1 MPITPNPESGSR
13 PASRAEADVESLMN
27 EYYAAWQGTDED
39 QIVAYYAE
47 DVTVQIPGVL
57 MQGRTAVR
65 EQFVRPYVTG
75 FPKNRHLV
83 THMVFGRDEVTVEF
97 TFDAEHTGPFA
108 GYAAT
113 DAHVQVAGCGVY
125 QYDLARRQI
134 TAARIYFDVATLLKQ
149 LIDPR
154 YSHRLT
160 DEGAAQAIVTMAAP
174 TEHLDLATVIA
185 VSQAVS
191 GETVLDRLLDTL
203 MQTAVTHAGAE
214 RALLI
219 LSRDAEPRIAAEAT
233 ATADRVVVRLCDEH
247 VTGDLLPDT
256 LLGHVLRTRDSVILD
271 DAGTLNPFSTDR
283 YIALKQAR
291 SVFCLALT
299 NQAQLIGAIYL
310 EHRHAPRVFA
320 PARTAVLKLL
330 ASQAA
335 VCLENSRLSRDLAD
349 REARVRSL
357 VDANIIGIC
366 TWHTDGRLFD
376 ANQEFLRIIG
386 YSREDLVSGRLRWTD
401 FTLPEW
407 RERDARVMEELKRGG
422 TALAQEREL
431 LRKDG
436 SRVPVLAGGTLFSGT
451 SNEGVAFVVDLTER
465 KRAEQAAQERER
477 ESRLIV
483 DTIPGL
489 VAILTAAGE
498 VDVVNREL
506 VEYCGQQLEA
516 MRQWGTNGTVHPED
530 LPHVGQ
536 VFGPAIATG
545 TPYDFDAR
553 IRRFDGVYRWCQV
566 RGLPLRNANGGIVR
580 WYVVL
585 TDIDERKRA
594 EHALRDSERNLKLII
609 DTIPALAW
617 SARTDGSAEFF
628 NRHYLDFIGLSADQ
642 ASGWGWT
649 AAVHPEDL
657 NELASSWR
665 RIIASNAAGEAEARL
680 RRQDGTY
687 RWFLFRAN
695 PLHNDTGVIVKWY
708 GINTDI
714 DDRKKVEEALR
725 ASERNLSL
733 MINAIPTFIQ
743 VSRPDGSVLSM
754 NQRVLDYHGVSLQD
768 VQKEDFRTRVYH
780 PDDAERLRDMR
791 TEALTRP
798 VPFEY
803 EQRALGKDG
812 RYRWFVVRYNPLLD
826 EQGRIDRWYAAA
838 FDIEDRKRAEAE
850 LRRAYDSF
858 ADAQR
863 LSHTG
868 SFITDLV
875 GDDHNWSEE
884 AFRIF
889 EFEPGSKVSV
899 QRIRATIHPD
909 DLSSFESV
917 IARGMQGEN
926 VTFAFRIITGT
937 GAVKHVRGVAHVV
950 EHVAGHPLF
959 VGALQDV
966 TESKVAQEALD
977 RARSE
982 LAHVARVTAVSAFT
996 ASIAHEVN
1004 QPLSGIITNAGTCLR
1019 MLAAEPPDVEGARDT
1034 AKRTLRD
1041 GNRASDVITRLRALF
1056 SRREFT
1062 LELLDINEITQEVV
1076 ALSLSELQRNRIA
1089 VRSEFAS
1096 SLPPI
1101 TGDRIQLQQVILNL
1115 LRNASDAMM
1124 GVDDRARHLVIGT
1137 GQEADNRV
1145 RVTVRDAGVG
1155 LGVQNMNK
1163 LFDAFYTTKADGMG
1177 IGLSV
1182 SRSII
1187 ERHNGRIWA
1196 EPNDGP
1202 GATFAFAIPAAPE
1215 TIARETDTKVQ

>member
-1 MPITPNPESGSR
+1 MSTPTPITPNQPLGSR
-13 PASRAEADVESLMN
+13 TASQADADVESLIK
-27 EYYAAWQGTDED
+27 EYYVAWQGTDED
-39 QIVAYYAE
+39 RIMAYYSE
-47 DVTVQIPGVL
+47 DATVQIPGSL

-65 EQFVRPYVTG
+65 EQFVRPYLTG
-75 FPKNRHLV
+75 FPRNRHLV
-83 THMVFGRDEVTVEF
+83 KHMIFGRDEVTVEF
-97 TFDAEHTGPFA
+97 TFDAQHTGPFA
-108 GYAAT
+108 GHAAT

-134 TAARIYFDVATLLKQ
+134 TTARIYFDVATLLKQ

-154 YSHRLT
+154 YSHQLT
-160 DEGAAQAIVTMAAP
+160 DEGAALAAVTMAAP

-191 GETVLDRLLDTL
+191 GETVLERLLHTL
-203 MQTAVTHAGAE
+203 MQTAVMHAGAE

-219 LSRDAEPRIAAEAT
+219 LSREPEPRIAAEAT
-233 ATADRVVVRLCDEH
+233 AIADAVAVRLCDEP
-247 VTGDLLPDT
+247 VGGDRLPDT
-256 LLGHVLRTRDSVILD
+256 ILRYVLHTRDSVILD
-271 DAGTLNPFSTDR
+271 DAATLNPFSSDR
-283 YIALKQAR
+283 FFTQQRVR

-299 NQAQLIGAIYL
+299 NQAHLIGALYL
-310 EHRHAPRVFA
+310 EHNHAPRVFA

-335 VCLENSRLSRDLAD
+335 ISLENSRLYRDLAE

-357 VDANIIGIC
+357 VDANIIGIF
-366 TWHTDGRLFD
+366 TWHTDGQVFD
-376 ANQEFLRIIG
+376 ANEEFLRIIG
-386 YSREDLVSGRLRWTD
+386 YSRDDLASRALRWSD

-407 RERDARVMEELKRGG
+407 RELDARVMEELKRGG
-422 TALAQEREL
+422 AALAQEREL

-436 SRVPVLAGGTLFSGT
+436 SRVPVLTGGTLFPGT
-451 SNEGVAFVVDLTER
+451 PDEGVAFVVDLTER
-465 KRAEQAAQERER
+465 KRAEHVAQERER

-483 DTIPGL
+483 NTIPGL
-489 VAILTAAGE
+489 VAILTPAGE
-498 VDVVNREL
+498 VDVVNHEL
-506 VEYCGQQLEA
+506 VEYCGQQGDA
-516 MRQWGTNGTVHPED
+516 MRHWGTNGTVHPDD

-536 VFGPAIATG
+536 MFGQAIPAG

-566 RGLPLRNANGGIVR
+566 RGLPLRNTNGDITR

-617 SARTDGSAEFF
+617 SARSDGSAEFF
-628 NRHYLDFIGLSADQ
+628 NQHYLDFIGLSPEQ

-649 AAVHPEDL
+649 VAVHPEDL
-657 NELASSWR
+657 SELASTWR
-665 RIIASNAAGEAEARL
+665 RIIASNVAGEAEARL
-680 RRQDGTY
+680 RRQDGSY

-695 PLHNDTGVIVKWY
+695 PLRDEHGTIVKWY

-714 DDRKKVEEALR
+714 
-725 ASERNLSL
+725 
-733 MINAIPTFIQ
+733 
-743 VSRPDGSVLSM
+743 
-754 NQRVLDYHGVSLQD
+754 
-768 VQKEDFRTRVYH
+768 
-780 PDDAERLRDMR
+780 
-791 TEALTRP
+791 
-798 VPFEY
+798 
-803 EQRALGKDG
+803 
-812 RYRWFVVRYNPLLD
+812 
-826 EQGRIDRWYAAA
+826 
-838 FDIEDRKRAEAE
+838 EDRKQAEAE

-868 SFITDLV
+868 SFITDLL

-889 EFEPGSKVSV
+889 DFEPGSEVSV
-899 QRIRATIHPD
+899 QRIRDLIHPD
-909 DLSSFESV
+909 DLPSFESV

-926 VTFAFRIITGT
+926 VTFGFRIVTATGI
-937 GAVKHVRGVAHVV
+937 KHVRGVAHVV
-950 EHVAGHPLF
+950 EQVAGHPLF
-959 VGALQDV
+959 VGALQDM
-966 TESKVAQEALD
+966 TESKVAEEALD

-982 LAHVARVTAVSAFT
+982 LAHVARATAVSAFS

-1019 MLAAEPPDVEGARDT
+1019 MLAADPPNVDGARET

-1041 GNRASDVITRLRALF
+1041 GNRASDVIARLRALF

-1062 LELLDINEITQEVV
+1062 LEPLDMNEIAQEVV
-1076 ALSLSELQRNRIA
+1076 ALSLSELQRKGMV

-1096 SLPPI
+1096 SLPPV

-1124 GVDDRARHLVIGT
+1124 GVRDRPRHLVVGT
-1137 GQEADNRV
+1137 EREAGNRV
-1145 RVTVRDAGVG
+1145 RVTVRDVGVG
-1155 LGVQNMNK
+1155 IDPHSMDK
-1163 LFDAFYTTKADGMG
+1163 LFDAFYTTKTDGMG

-1187 ERHNGRIWA
+1187 ERHHGRLWA
-1196 EPNDGP
+1196 EANDGP
-1202 GATFAFAIPAAPE
+1202 GAMFAFAIPAAPE
-1215 TIARETDTKVQ
+1215 LKH